1 MSNPKL
7 LNLDELELVES
18 DITIRFQGKDH
29 KMAVL
34 TVEAYLKQQRRAR
47 EQLELEERVA
57 LEGVTDTDTEAMVML
72 LRNAIADFFPTLPV
86 DQMETQ
92 RLFQIFGWMNEL
104 AAQINEA
111 EGADVAAEVSETSA
125 EGNAPAETPES

>member
-7 LNLDELELVES
+7 LNLDELDLVES
-18 DITIRFQGKDH
+18 DITIRFKGVDH
-29 KMAVL
+29 KMGIL

-57 LEGVTDTDTEAMVML
+57 DSGVTDTDTEAMVVL
-72 LRNAIADFFPTLPV
+72 LRSAISDFFPTLPV
-86 DQMETQ
+86 DEMETQ

-104 AAQINEA
+104 ASQINEA
-111 EGADVAAEVSETSA
+111 EGADVAAEVSEASA
-125 EGNAPAETPES
+125 EGNAEPAAS

>member
-18 DITIRFQGKDH
+18 DITIRWKGTDH
-29 KMAVL
+29 KMAIL

-47 EQLELEERVA
+47 EQLELEERVSS
-57 LEGVTDTDTEAMVML
+57 EGVTDTDTEAMITL
-72 LRNAIADFFPTLPV
+72 LRNAISDFFPTLPV
-86 DQMETQ
+86 NEMETQ

-104 AAQINEA
+104 SAQINEL
-111 EGADVAAEVSETSA
+111 EGGEVAAEVSEASA
-125 EGNAPAETPES
+125 EGNAEPPAS